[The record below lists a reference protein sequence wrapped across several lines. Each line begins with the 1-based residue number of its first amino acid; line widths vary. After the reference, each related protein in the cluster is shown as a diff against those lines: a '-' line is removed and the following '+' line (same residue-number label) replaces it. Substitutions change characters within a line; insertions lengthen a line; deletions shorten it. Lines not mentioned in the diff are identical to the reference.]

1 MRPARFHSWN
11 LTPREAAAIQDTL
24 RDKVKTCPLPKRI
37 QLIAGADVSFDT
49 ESNLVHA
56 AVTVLRFPE
65 LTLVEHCSSTEK
77 VTFPYI
83 PGLLAFREGPPIV
96 HAFQK
101 LENTPDV
108 VMFDAHGVSHPR
120 RFGLASHLGVIFDL
134 PSIGVAKKVLVGS
147 FNKMKKERGNHS
159 TLVDGEEEIGL
170 ALHTKDSVNPIF
182 ISVGHKSDLHSSM
195 DIVLSCATKYR
206 TPEPT
211 RQADIIVNS
220 LRKGDEVDL
229 GLDVDGGQTSL
240 F

>member
-11 LTPREAAAIQDTL
+11 LTPREAVAIQDSL
-24 RDKVKTCPLPKRI
+24 RDKVKTCPLPKRM
-37 QLIAGADVSFDT
+37 QLIAGADVSFDIG
-49 ESNLVHA
+49 SDLVHA
-56 AVTVLRFPE
+56 AVTVLSFPD
-65 LTLVEHCSSTEK
+65 LTLVEYCSSTET

-120 RFGLASHLGVIFDL
+120 RFGLASHLGVLFDL

-147 FNKMKKERGNHS
+147 FNKMEKERGNHS
-159 TLVDGEEEIGL
+159 TLMDGKEEIGL
-170 ALHTKDSVNPIF
+170 VLHTKDSVNPVF
-182 ISVGHKSDLHSSM
+182 ISVGHRSDLSGSM
-195 DIVLSCATKYR
+195 GIVLSCATKYR
-206 TPEPT
+206 IPEPT
-211 RQADIIVNS
+211 RQAGMIVNS
-220 LRKGDEVDL
+220 LRKGNEIDL
-229 GLDVDGGQTSL
+229 DIDGRQTSL